1 MLGTGVALAVA
12 GLCAG
17 IPSFSR
23 QTGLRCNQC
32 HTAFPYLTQF
42 GRRFKVNGYTLTGLR
57 LIEAGEAGAALKL
70 DLISPVSAA
79 LQAGVTRVATAPAGS
94 PNDVVEFPQQASLF
108 LGEAITPALGAFL
121 ELSYRPAAGRF
132 AVGEMDIRYAGRGS
146 LGAREVIYG
155 LSLNNDPGVQD
166 PWHSTPVWSFPFAV
180 SPVAPAPRAATL
192 LDRTLAQQVA
202 GLGAYA
208 LWDNTVYGEFS
219 VYRSAPQGGP
229 HPPTAAADRTIRGVA
244 PYWRVALQHGW
255 RNQSVAL
262 GCYGMVARLYPS
274 GVTGPSDRYADVALD
289 AQYERRVESGIVA
302 SHATWIY
309 ERQAL
314 DASFASGRSANPANT
329 LRTLRADASYYA
341 AGRVGVTLAYIATT
355 GDRDPGLYP
364 ADSPVAGSRTGRPDS
379 NSLIGEVDFL
389 PWLNTR
395 FALQYVLYTRF
406 NGAGNDYSGF
416 GRDAADNNTLYGLV
430 WLAF

>member
-32 HTAFPYLTQF
+32 HTTFPYLTQF

-57 LIEAGEAGAALKL
+57 LIEAGAAGAALKM
-70 DLISPVSAA
+70 DLISPVSAT
-79 LQAGVTRVATAPAGS
+79 LQAAVTRIAKAPAGS
-94 PNDVVEFPQQASLF
+94 ANDVVEFPQQVSLF
-108 LGEAITPALGAFL
+108 LGEAITPAVGAFL
-121 ELSYRPAAGRF
+121 EFTYRAAAGRF
-132 AVGEMDIRYAGRGS
+132 AVGEMDIRYAGRTS
-146 LGAREVIYG
+146 LAAREVIYG
-155 LSLNNDPGVQD
+155 LSLNNDPTVQD
-166 PWHSTPVWSFPFAV
+166 LWHSTPVWSFPFTA
-180 SPVAPAPRAATL
+180 SPVAPTPRAATV
-192 LDRTLAQQVA
+192 LDGALAQRVA

-208 LWDNTVYGEFS
+208 LWDNHLYGEASF
-219 VYRSAPQGGP
+219 YRSAPQGGP
-229 HPPTAAADRTIRGVA
+229 HPPSAAAERTIRGVA

-262 GCYGMVARLYPS
+262 GLYGMIARLYPS
-274 GVTGPSDRYADVALD
+274 GVTGATDRYADLALD
-289 AQYERRVESGIVA
+289 AQYERRLGGGSVA
-302 SHATWIY
+302 SHATWSR

-314 DASFASGRSANPANT
+314 DASFASHGSANRTNT
-329 LRTLRADASYYA
+329 LRTFRADASYYA
-341 AGRVGVTLAYIATT
+341 AGRLGVTLAYRATT

-364 ADSPVAGSRTGRPDS
+364 PDSPVDGSRTGRPDS

-395 FALQYVLYTRF
+395 FTLQYVLYTRF
-406 NGAGNDYSGF
+406 NGAGGDYSGF
-416 GRDAADNNTLYGLV
+416 GRNAADNNTLYGVV
-430 WLAF
+430 WFAW